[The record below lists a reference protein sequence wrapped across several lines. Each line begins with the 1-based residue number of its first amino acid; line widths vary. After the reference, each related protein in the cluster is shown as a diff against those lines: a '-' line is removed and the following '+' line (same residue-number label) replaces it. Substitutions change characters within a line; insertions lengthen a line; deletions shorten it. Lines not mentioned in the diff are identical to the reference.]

1 MLTLAAAKAATPRDR
16 AYKLADAGGLFLFVT
31 PAGTRSWRLK
41 YRRAGREQLKV
52 LGRFPDLSLAQ
63 AREARDRFKRSLT
76 GNHIDSCSTFEQL
89 AHSWYEHNRTSWSP
103 AHAADVIASLERD
116 LFPGL
121 GNKAIAEI
129 DAPCLLNAMRSVE
142 NRGCIETARRIRQR
156 LSAIFGFA
164 IAQGMIA
171 VDPAAHLGR
180 AMGKARP
187 PRPMPALTSIEHC
200 RELLAATEQL
210 VVSNRM
216 IPLASRFLA
225 LTAVRLEAVRGMCWG
240 EEDLEARIWRVPAAR
255 MKLSRAKK
263 ELAQFDHL
271 VPLSP
276 QAVDVLRAAAMST
289 FSTSNE
295 DAKRDTLV
303 FPGRLADAP
312 IGEGALRDL
321 YSRAGFGGRH
331 VPHGWR
337 SSFSTILNEELGPEW
352 RGDIDRALA
361 HSPKDKVEAAYN
373 RAEQL
378 GRRRQVFDR
387 WGELLTG

>member
-16 AYKLADAGGLFLFVT
+16 AYKLADSGGLFLFVT

-41 YRRAGREQLKV
+41 YRRDGREQLKV

-63 AREARDRFKRSLT
+63 AREARDQFKRSLSR
-76 GNHIDSCSTFEQL
+76 NHIDSCSTFEQL
-89 AHSWYEHNRTSWSP
+89 ARAWYQHNRSSWSP

-116 LFPGL
+116 LFSHV
-121 GNKAIAEI
+121 GNMVVSEI

-142 NRGCIETARRIRQR
+142 ARGCIETARRIRQR

-187 PRPMPALTSIEHC
+187 PRPMPALTRIEDC
-200 RELLAATEQL
+200 RELLAATDQL
-210 VVSNRM
+210 VVVNKM

-225 LTAVRLEAVRGMCWG
+225 LTAVRLEAVRGMRWH
-240 EEDLEARIWRVPAAR
+240 EVDLDARLWRVPAAR

-263 ELAQFDHL
+263 ELASFDHL
-271 VPLSP
+271 VPLS
-276 QAVDVLRAAAMST
+276 AAAIAVLERARE
-289 FSTSNE
+289 NGH
-295 DAKRDTLV
+295 DTHSKGDLV
-303 FPGRLADAP
+303 FPGKSTSVP

-321 YSRAGFGGRH
+321 YRRAGFGGRH

-337 SSFSTILNEELGPEW
+337 SSFSTIRNEELGPEW
-352 RGDIDRALA
+352 RADIDRALA

-378 GRRRQVFDR
+378 GRRREVFDR
-387 WGELLTG
+387 WGELLTA

>member
-1 MLTLAAAKAATPRDR
+1 MLTQAAVKTAMPRDR

-41 YRRAGREQLKV
+41 YRRGGREQLKV
-52 LGRFPDLSLAQ
+52 LGRFPDLSLAR
-63 AREARDRFKRSLT
+63 ARETRDQFKRSLT

-89 AHSWYEHNRTSWSP
+89 ARSWYQHNRSSWSP
-103 AHAADVIASLERD
+103 AHATDVIASLERD
-116 LFPGL
+116 LFPDV
-121 GNKAIAEI
+121 GNMVVSDI

-156 LSAIFGFA
+156 LSGIFGFA
-164 IAQGMIA
+164 IAQGLIA

-180 AMGKARP
+180 AMGKSRP
-187 PRPMPALTSIEHC
+187 PRPMPALTSIHDC
-200 RELLAATEQL
+200 QALLSSTDRL
-210 VVSNRM
+210 VANNKMV
-216 IPLASRFLA
+216 PLASRFLA
-225 LTAVRLEAVRGMCWG
+225 LTAVRLEAVRGMRWG
-240 EEDLEARIWRVPAAR
+240 EVDIGERIWRVPAAR

-271 VPLSP
+271 VPLSTAALSVLA
-276 QAVDVLRAAAMST
+276 QANGYDTHSE
-289 FSTSNE
+289 E
-295 DAKRDTLV
+295 DLV
-303 FPGRLADAP
+303 FPGRSGAP

-321 YSRAGFGGRH
+321 YQRAGFAGRH

-337 SSFSTILNEELGPEW
+337 SSFSTILNEELGPDW
-352 RGDIDRALA
+352 RSDIDRALA

-378 GRRRQVFDR
+378 GRRREVFDR
-387 WGELLTG
+387 WGEMLTG